1 MWYFSWV
8 LGIAA
13 AVLFTVV
20 VAMKLEFQ
28 EEQARADD
36 TDQA

>member
-8 LGIAA
+8 LGAA
-13 AVLFTVV
+13 AAALLTVV

-28 EEQARADD
+28 
-36 TDQA
+36 DQKSDKQMDET